1 MDPVTA
7 VAAASVALVVKGAL
21 EAAAQEAGRSGW
33 SGGARLMARLRARFG
48 GDRDAELALD
58 RVARAPEDEESRQEL
73 ERILAAHMLRDPA
86 FEADVRRLVE
96 EAAATMGRGGP
107 QVTAAL
113 IKNAHVFNE
122 KVEVHGDWN
131 VS

>member
-7 VAAASVALVVKGAL
+7 VAAASVALVAKGAL

-33 SGGARLMARLRARFG
+33 NGGARLMARLRARFG
-48 GDRDAELALD
+48 GDCAAEVALD
-58 RVARAPEDEESRQEL
+58 RVTRAPQDEESRQEL

-86 FEADVRRLVE
+86 FEADVRRLVD

-113 IKNAHVFNE
+113 IKNAQVFNE